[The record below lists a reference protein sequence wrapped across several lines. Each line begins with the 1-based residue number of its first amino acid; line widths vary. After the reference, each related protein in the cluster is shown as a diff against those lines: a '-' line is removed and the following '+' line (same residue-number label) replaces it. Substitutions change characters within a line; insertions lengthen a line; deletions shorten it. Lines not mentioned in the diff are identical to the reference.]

1 MNNFKK
7 NSNHCDSSSRI
18 LNLIKMQNKIKFG
31 SLCVH
36 DFTKKIQNEPHQL
49 PIYATSSFAFENLQE
64 GIDIFTGK
72 KEGHL
77 YSRYGNP
84 TIETVADKIAN
95 LETYK
100 LDIETK
106 CFLFSSGMA
115 SISSLL
121 MASVKAGDAVLT
133 QNNLYGG
140 TTYFFNEILKP
151 LGVTSSFVDF
161 GNLELV
167 ESELKKNKSIKM
179 IYLESPANPT
189 LACVDLEKVAQ
200 LAKKYGV
207 KTAIDNT
214 FMTPYLQQPFRFGI
228 DFVIHSTTKYLN
240 GHGNSISGAVIGK
253 DIDFMME
260 RVWKMMKLVGTNSNA
275 FDAWNLNNGLKTLEL
290 RMERHCNNANAL
302 ALFLENNKKVVRA
315 NHPSLVSHPDF
326 DLAKKQ
332 MSGSGGMLSF
342 ELEGGFDAGLKFM
355 DKLEFCTIAPT
366 LGDVDTLVV
375 HPASM
380 SHMNI
385 PKAEREAVGI
395 TDGLIRVSVG
405 IENVEDIIEDVS
417 KAIG

>member
-1 MNNFKK
+1 
-7 NSNHCDSSSRI
+7 
-18 LNLIKMQNKIKFG
+18 MQNKIKFG

-36 DFTKKIQNEPHQL
+36 DFTKKIQNESHQL
-49 PIYATSSFAFENLQE
+49 PIYATSSFAFENLQQ

-95 LETYK
+95 LETYG
-100 LDIETK
+100 LDLKTK

-115 SISSLL
+115 AISSLL
-121 MASVKAGDAVLT
+121 MASLKMGDAILT

-167 ESELKKNKSIKM
+167 EDELKKNKSIKM

-200 LAKKYGV
+200 LAQQYGV

-228 DFVIHSTTKYLN
+228 DFVIHSTTKYLI

-253 DIDFMME
+253 DIGFMME
-260 RVWKMMKLVGTNSNA
+260 RVWKIMKLVGTNSNA
-275 FDAWNLNNGLKTLEL
+275 FDAWMLNNGLKTLEL
-290 RMERHCNNANAL
+290 RMERHCNNANTL
-302 ALFLENNKKVVRA
+302 ALFLQNNKKVVRV
-315 NHPSLVSHPDF
+315 NHPSLESHPDF

-332 MSGSGGMLSF
+332 MNGSGGMLSF

-385 PKAEREAVGI
+385 PKTEREAVGI

-417 KAIG
+417 LAIG

>member
-1 MNNFKK
+1 MKK
-7 NSNHCDSSSRI
+7 KLH
-18 LNLIKMQNKIKFG
+18 FG

-36 DFTKKIQNEPHQL
+36 DFTKKINNLPHQL
-49 PIYATSSFAFENLQE
+49 PIYATSSFAFENLEQ
-64 GIDIFTGK
+64 GIDIFSGK

-95 LETYK
+95 LETFG
-100 LDIETK
+100 LDLEAK

-115 SISSLL
+115 AISSLM
-121 MASVKAGDAVLT
+121 MASVKSGDQILT

-140 TTYFFNEILKP
+140 TTYFFQQILEP
-151 LGVTSSFVDF
+151 LGVETIFADF
-161 GNLELV
+161 SNLENVKALL
-167 ESELKKNKSIKM
+167 EKNKKVKM

-189 LACVDLEKVAQ
+189 LACVDLEKIAK
-200 LAKKYGV
+200 LAKQFNV

-214 FMTPYLQQPFRFGI
+214 FLTPYLQQPFRFGI
-228 DFVIHSTTKYLN
+228 DFVIHSTTKFLN

-260 RVWKMMKLVGTNSNA
+260 KVWKVMKLVGTNSNA
-275 FDAWNLNNGLKTLEL
+275 FDAWMLNNGLKTLEL
-290 RMERHCNNANAL
+290 RMDRHCQNADAL
-302 ALFLENNKKVVRA
+302 AHFLQENKKVAHV
-315 NHPSLVSHPDF
+315 NHPSLTTHPDF
-326 DLAKKQ
+326 ELAKKQ
-332 MSGSGGMLSF
+332 MRGSGGMLSF
-342 ELEGGFDAGLKFM
+342 ELEGGLESAVKFM
-355 DKLEFCTIAPT
+355 ERLQFCTIAPT
-366 LGDVDTLVV
+366 LGDVDTLIV

-405 IENVEDIIEDVS
+405 IENVEDILTDME
-417 KAIG
+417 KAIV

>member
-1 MNNFKK
+1 
-7 NSNHCDSSSRI
+7 
-18 LNLIKMQNKIKFG
+18 MQNKIKFG

-36 DFTKKIQNEPHQL
+36 DFTKKTLNESHQL
-49 PIYATSSFAFENLQE
+49 PIYATSSFAFENLQQ

-95 LETYK
+95 LETYG
-100 LDIETK
+100 LDVKAK

-115 SISSLL
+115 AISSLL
-121 MASVKAGDAVLT
+121 MASLKMGDAILT

-200 LAKKYGV
+200 LAQKYGV

-260 RVWKMMKLVGTNSNA
+260 RVWKIMKLVGTNSNA
-275 FDAWNLNNGLKTLEL
+275 FDAWMLNNGMKTLEL

-302 ALFLENNKKVVRA
+302 ALFLQKNKKVVQV
-315 NHPSLVSHPDF
+315 NHPSLETHPDF

-332 MSGSGGMLSF
+332 MNGSGGMLSF

-385 PKAEREAVGI
+385 PKEEREAVGI
-395 TDGLIRVSVG
+395 TDGVIRISVG
-405 IENVEDIIEDVS
+405 IENVEDIIEDVRN
-417 KAIG
+417 AVG